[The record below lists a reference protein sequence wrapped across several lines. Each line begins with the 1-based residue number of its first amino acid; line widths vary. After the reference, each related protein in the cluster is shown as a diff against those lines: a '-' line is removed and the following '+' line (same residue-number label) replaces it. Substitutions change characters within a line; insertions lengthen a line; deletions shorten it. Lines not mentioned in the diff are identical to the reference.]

1 MGAKAVAIRPT
12 LQTKPSDMRHFL
24 LTTATVCCLSVTA
37 AGAAERYGE
46 WVLEQ
51 ARSFVLTLSFKQ
63 SATLNNRNATSE
75 LAFACDQ
82 RDKSKIIGVVLIPF
96 DGMFKNHQDRVPV
109 AIQKGA
115 DEYDPFDIMQKWKN
129 GTEYIFL
136 ESQNDVDELAA
147 FLKANE
153 TTGAKSVHFF
163 FPNDPDITDPE
174 VSNHIVIS
182 VSGFSDGFTAF
193 QTGCSR

>member
-1 MGAKAVAIRPT
+1 MGCLEIIKTGSRLRFRKAPT
-12 LQTKPSDMRHFL
+12 NMIL
-24 LTTATVCCLSVTA
+24 LISCKRGKT
-37 AGAAERYGE
+37 ER
-46 WVLEQ
+46 
-51 ARSFVLTLSFKQ
+51 
-63 SATLNNRNATSE
+63 N
-75 LAFACDQ
+75 
-82 RDKSKIIGVVLIPF
+82 I
-96 DGMFKNHQDRVPV
+96 
-109 AIQKGA
+109 
-115 DEYDPFDIMQKWKN
+115 
-129 GTEYIFL
+129 YIFL

-153 TTGAKSVHFF
+153 TAGAKTVHFF